1 MNTER
6 IELKADSYLK
16 PDINDNHAVE
26 KQETKGHKSGR
37 PSWLPEKFSNTEELA
52 KYYIELDKFN
62 EFERKIALVSEYPP
76 VHSGFATYAH
86 YLIDAFRPLNL
97 EIHLSPITR
106 TRVDYEG
113 ILDSLD
119 EIKELDLIHLIHGY
133 DCFEISNEFI
143 TFLKDLSR
151 RAKLV
156 TTMHTVNHFRK
167 GTDIQW
173 FNREIANKT
182 DILIVHSSIM
192 KDELLRQGVS
202 PEKIL
207 IIPHGTT
214 IAPFIRGKEGGKKAA
229 RAACGVPQNIKMV
242 LAFGF
247 LEPDKGFEEL
257 IMAVPRIREAFLVIA
272 GEKASTDDGKFVD
285 RLQAIGDIQL
295 EGRFKLINHYLAEAE
310 LLQLM
315 AASDVIVRP
324 YRPADPDDM
333 HYSVSGVLHLA
344 LGQGKPIVACSN
356 PKFIELEN
364 LIPELVVPSMDS
376 RALSSVLEK
385 IMTDAPFL
393 ESVVAKISKYADE
406 TSWERVARSH
416 VKAYEKALQ
425 ATFPGYPH
433 IKGDQIAEHQS
444 ATVT

>member
-6 IELKADSYLK
+6 IEVKNDSYLK
-16 PDINDNHAVE
+16 PDINDNHPVE
-26 KQETKGHKSGR
+26 KQETKKHKLNR
-37 PSWLPEKFSNTEELA
+37 PSWLPEKFSNAKELTISYA
-52 KYYIELDKFN
+52 KLEKFD

-76 VHSGFATYAH
+76 VHSGFATYEH
-86 YLIDAFRPLNL
+86 YLVNAFRPLNL

-119 EIKELDLIHLIHGY
+119 EIKDLDLIHLNHGY

-143 TFLKDLSR
+143 TFLEKLR
-151 RAKLV
+151 LRAKV
-156 TTMHTVNHFRK
+156 VITMHTVNNFRK
-167 GTDIQW
+167 GTDIRW
-173 FNREIANKT
+173 FNRMLANKT
-182 DILIVHSSIM
+182 DILIVHSSPM
-192 KDELLRQGVS
+192 KDELLSQGVS

-207 IIPHGTT
+207 IIPHGTRS
-214 IAPFIRGKEGGKKAA
+214 PFIKNEEGGREAT
-229 RAACGVPQNIKMV
+229 RVACGVPQNMKMV

-257 IMAVPRIREAFLVIA
+257 MMVVPRMRKAFLVIA
-272 GEKASTDDGKFVD
+272 GEKASKDDGQFVD
-285 RLQAIGDIQL
+285 RLQAIGDSQL

-310 LLQLM
+310 LQQLM
-315 AASDVIVRP
+315 AASDVIVMP
-324 YRPADPDDM
+324 YRPSDPDDI

-344 LGQGKPIVACSN
+344 LGQRKPIVACSN

-425 ATFPGYPH
+425 ATFPGDPH

>member
-1 MNTER
+1 MENLLSLQ
-6 IELKADSYLK
+6 LKKTNKNYQKLF
-16 PDINDNHAVE
+16 
-26 KQETKGHKSGR
+26 R
-37 PSWLPEKFSNTEELA
+37 M
-52 KYYIELDKFN
+52 
-62 EFERKIALVSEYPP
+62 KIALVTEYPP
-76 VHSGFATYAH
+76 VHSGFATYEH
-86 YLIDAFRPLNL
+86 YLVDAFRPLDL

-106 TRVDYEG
+106 TRVDYDG

-119 EIKELDLIHLIHGY
+119 KIKDLDLIHLNHGY
-133 DCFEISNEFI
+133 DCFEVSNEFI
-143 TFLKDLSR
+143 TFLEELRR
-151 RAKLV
+151 RAKIV
-156 TTMHTVNHFRK
+156 TTMHTVNNFRK
-167 GTDIQW
+167 GTDIRW
-173 FNREIANKT
+173 FNRMLANKT
-182 DILIVHSSIM
+182 DTLIVHSSPM
-192 KDELLRQGVS
+192 KEELLSQGVS
-202 PEKIL
+202 PDKIL
-207 IIPHGTT
+207 IIPHGTK
-214 IAPFIRGKEGGKKAA
+214 IPFRGEEAGREAT
-229 RAACGVPQNIKMV
+229 RAACGVPHNMKMV

-257 IMAVPRIREAFLVIA
+257 MMVVPRMRKAFLVIA
-272 GEKASTDDGKFVD
+272 GEKASKDDGQFVD
-285 RLQAIGDIQL
+285 RLLAIGDFQL
-295 EGRFKLINHYLAEAE
+295 EDRFKLINRYLAENE

-315 AASDVIVRP
+315 AASDVIVMP
-324 YRPADPDDM
+324 YRPAGPDDM

-406 TSWERVARSH
+406 TSWESVARSH

>member
-6 IELKADSYLK
+6 IEVKNDSYLK
-16 PDINDNHAVE
+16 PDINDNHPVE
-26 KQETKGHKSGR
+26 KQETKKHKLNR
-37 PSWLPEKFSNTEELA
+37 PSWLPEKFSNAKELTISYA
-52 KYYIELDKFN
+52 KLEKFD

-86 YLIDAFRPLNL
+86 FLVDAFRPLNL
-97 EIHLSPITR
+97 EIHLLPVTR
-106 TRVDYEG
+106 TRVDYEA

-119 EIKELDLIHLIHGY
+119 ETKELDLIHLNHGY

-143 TFLKDLSR
+143 TFLEELR
-151 RAKLV
+151 YRAKVV

-173 FNREIANKT
+173 FNKEIANKT

-192 KDELLRQGVS
+192 KDELLRQEIS

-207 IIPHGTT
+207 IIPHGTRVP
-214 IAPFIRGKEGGKKAA
+214 IIRGEEGDRKAT
-229 RAACGVPQNIKMV
+229 RAACGVPQNMKMV

-257 IMAVPRIREAFLVIA
+257 MMVVPQMREVFLVIA
-272 GEKASTDDGKFVD
+272 GEKASKDDGQFVD
-285 RLQAIGDIQL
+285 RLQAIGDSQL
-295 EGRFKLINHYLAEAE
+295 EGRFKLINHYLAETE

-315 AASDVIVRP
+315 AASDVIVMP
-324 YRPADPDDM
+324 YRPSDPNDI

-344 LGQGKPIVACSN
+344 LGQRKPIVACSN

-393 ESVVAKISKYADE
+393 ESAVAKISKYADE

-433 IKGDQIAEHQS
+433 IKGDQIAEHQP

>member
-1 MNTER
+1 MENFLSLQ
-6 IELKADSYLK
+6 LKKTNKNYQKLF
-16 PDINDNHAVE
+16 
-26 KQETKGHKSGR
+26 R
-37 PSWLPEKFSNTEELA
+37 M
-52 KYYIELDKFN
+52 
-62 EFERKIALVSEYPP
+62 KIALVSEYPP

-86 YLIDAFRPLNL
+86 FLIDAFRPLNL
-97 EIHLSPITR
+97 EIHLLPVTR
-106 TRVDYEG
+106 TRVDYEA

-119 EIKELDLIHLIHGY
+119 ETKELDLIHLNHGY

-143 TFLKDLSR
+143 TFLEELR
-151 RAKLV
+151 YRAKVV

-173 FNREIANKT
+173 FNKEIANKT

-192 KDELLRQGVS
+192 KDELLRQEIS

-207 IIPHGTT
+207 IIPHGTRVP
-214 IAPFIRGKEGGKKAA
+214 IIRGEEGDRKTT
-229 RAACGVPQNIKMV
+229 RAACGVPQNMKMV

-257 IMAVPRIREAFLVIA
+257 MMVVSQMREAFLVIA
-272 GEKASTDDGKFVD
+272 GEKASKDDGQFVD
-285 RLQAIGDIQL
+285 RLQSIGDIQL
-295 EGRFKLINHYLAEAE
+295 QGRFKLINHYLVEAE

-315 AASDVIVRP
+315 AASDVIVMP
-324 YRPADPDDM
+324 YRPSRTDDI

-344 LGQGKPIVACSN
+344 LGQGKPIIACSN

-393 ESVVAKISKYADE
+393 ESAVAKISKYADE
-406 TSWERVARSH
+406 TSWEKVARLH
-416 VKAYEKALQ
+416 VKAYKKALQ
-425 ATFPGYPH
+425 ETLPGYH
-433 IKGDQIAEHQS
+433 DIEGIRLRNTSQRL
-444 ATVT
+444 

>member
-106 TRVDYEG
+106 TRVDYEA

-119 EIKELDLIHLIHGY
+119 EIKELDLIHLNHGY

-143 TFLKDLSR
+143 TFLEELR
-151 RAKLV
+151 LRAKV
-156 TTMHTVNHFRK
+156 VITMHTVNNFRK
-167 GTDIQW
+167 GTDIRW
-173 FNREIANKT
+173 FNRMLANKT
-182 DILIVHSSIM
+182 DILIVHSSPM
-192 KDELLRQGVS
+192 KDELLSQGVS

-207 IIPHGTT
+207 IIPHGTRN
-214 IAPFIRGKEGGKKAA
+214 PFIKNEEGGREAT
-229 RAACGVPQNIKMV
+229 RAACGVPQNMNMV

-257 IMAVPRIREAFLVIA
+257 MMVVSRMRETFLVIA
-272 GEKASTDDGKFVD
+272 GEKASKDDGQFVD
-285 RLQAIGDIQL
+285 RLQAIGDSQL

-315 AASDVIVRP
+315 AASDVIVMP
-324 YRPADPDDM
+324 YRPSDPDDI

-344 LGQGKPIVACSN
+344 LGQRKPIVACSN